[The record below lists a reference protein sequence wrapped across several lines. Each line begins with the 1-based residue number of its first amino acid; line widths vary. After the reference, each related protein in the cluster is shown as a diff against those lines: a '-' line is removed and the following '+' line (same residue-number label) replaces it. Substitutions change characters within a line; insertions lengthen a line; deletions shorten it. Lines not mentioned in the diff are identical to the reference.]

1 MNDQKVCKMAKN
13 VNYAKPEV
21 EMVELE
27 IEGSLLTT
35 GSGPIFGG
43 GGGKPELE
51 GPEDGGGGDFRS
63 SRPRV
68 KR

>member
-35 GSGPIFGG
+35 GSGLDFGG
-43 GGGKPELE
+43 KDPELE
-51 GPEDGGGGDFRS
+51 GPGGGGGGGDLRS